1 LRHCA
6 KSHIPSSVK
15 QLHPQLIKSG
25 INDCIPLANTLLDAY
40 GKCGLV
46 QDAHQVFDEMP
57 NRDHVSWAS
66 ILTAHNQANLP
77 AATLSIFPS
86 MLSRDGLL
94 PDHFVYATLVKACA
108 GLRAI
113 RQGKQVHAQF
123 VVSRFN
129 HDDVV
134 KSSLVD
140 LYAKC
145 GLPFVARSV
154 FDSIKVKSSISWTS
168 VISGYARSGLK
179 SEGMELLLSMP
190 YRNLYSWTAL
200 ISGLVQSGN
209 TTDASLLFIEM
220 RRDGIEIVDP
230 LVVSTVVAACA
241 NLASLEFGKQVHGL
255 VLALGYGSCLFID
268 NALVDMYAKC
278 SDLLSARRIFDAM
291 IWRDVVSWTS
301 LIVGEAQHGKA
312 MEVLDLYD
320 QMVMSGVKPNKVT
333 FVGLI
338 YACSHA
344 GLVGKGRQLFK
355 SMVED
360 YGITP
365 SLQHFTCLLDL
376 FSRSGHLVEAEN
388 LTTTMPFE
396 PDEPTWAAL
405 LSACKKYGNK
415 QVGVRIANRLLSLNP
430 QDYSSYILLSNVYAG
445 AGLWER
451 VSMIRKLITGLEVK
465 KEPGYSCITLG
476 KDRQVFYAG
485 ETFDPALK
493 GEILNLLNEL
503 DKEMRRRG
511 YLPDTSCVLM
521 DMEAQEKERQL
532 FWHSERIALAYGL
545 LRAVPNTAI
554 RIVKNLRVC
563 GDCHEVFVALLRT
576 FQPEKKLFVKQASC
590 ILRPA
595 SPQRLPLGNSEG
607 HSLPNLIHIF

>member
-1 LRHCA
+1 MLVSRYISQLRICA

-15 QLHPQLIKSG
+15 QLHPQIIKSG
-25 INDCIPLANTLLDAY
+25 IDDCILLANSLVDAY

-46 QDAHQVFDEMP
+46 QDARQLFEEMP
-57 NRDHVSWAS
+57 ERDQVSWAS

-77 AATLSIFPS
+77 ASTLSIFPS
-86 MLSRDGLL
+86 MLSRDRLL
-94 PDHFVYATLVKACA
+94 PDHFVYATLVRSCA
-108 GLRAI
+108 GLCAI

-123 VVSRFN
+123 VVSPYN

-145 GLPFVARSV
+145 GLPFAAQSV
-154 FDSIKVKSSISWTS
+154 FDSIMVKSSISWTS

-179 SEGMELLLSMP
+179 SEGMALLLSTP
-190 YRNLYSWTAL
+190 YRNLYAWTAL

-220 RRDGIEIVDP
+220 RRDEIKIVDP
-230 LVVSTVVAACA
+230 LVVSTVVSACA

-255 VLALGYGSCLFID
+255 VVALGFESCLFVD

-278 SDLLSARRIFDAM
+278 SDLLAARRIFDAM

-312 MEVLDLYD
+312 KEVLDLYD
-320 QMVMSGVKPNKVT
+320 QMVLSGVKPNN
-333 FVGLI
+333 
-338 YACSHA
+338 
-344 GLVGKGRQLFK
+344 
-355 SMVED
+355 
-360 YGITP
+360 
-365 SLQHFTCLLDL
+365 HFTCLLDL

-388 LTTTMPFE
+388 LTATMPFE
-396 PDEPTWAAL
+396 PDEPTWVAL

-430 QDYSSYILLSNVYAG
+430 QDSSTYILLSNVYAG
-445 AGLWER
+445 AGMWER
-451 VSMIRKLITGLEVK
+451 VSMVRKLITTLEVK
-465 KEPGYSCITLG
+465 KEPGYSCISTG
-476 KDRQVFYAG
+476 KERQVFYAG

-493 GEILNLLNEL
+493 SEILQLLNEL
-503 DKEMRRRG
+503 NEEMRRRG
-511 YLPDTSCVLM
+511 YVPDTSYVLM
-521 DMEAQEKERQL
+521 DMEEQEKERQL
-532 FWHSERIALAYGL
+532 FWHSERIAVAYGL
-545 LRAVPNTAI
+545 LRAVPKTVI

-563 GDCHEVFVALLRT
+563 GDCHNVLKHISSIVEREIIVRDATRYHHFSNG
-576 FQPEKKLFVKQASC
+576 KCSC
-590 ILRPA
+590 
-595 SPQRLPLGNSEG
+595 ND
-607 HSLPNLIHIF
+607 FW

>member
-1 LRHCA
+1 MLVSRYISQLRICA

-15 QLHPQLIKSG
+15 QLHPQIIKSG
-25 INDCIPLANTLLDAY
+25 IDDCILLANSLVDAY

-46 QDAHQVFDEMP
+46 QDARQLFEEMP
-57 NRDHVSWAS
+57 DRDQVSWAS

-77 AATLSIFPS
+77 ASTLSIFPS
-86 MLSRDGLL
+86 MLSRDRLL
-94 PDHFVYATLVKACA
+94 PDHFVYATLVRSCA
-108 GLRAI
+108 GLCAI

-123 VVSRFN
+123 VVSPYN

-145 GLPFVARSV
+145 GLPFAARSV
-154 FDSIKVKSSISWTS
+154 FDSIMVKSSISWTS

-179 SEGMELLLSMP
+179 SEGMALLLSTP
-190 YRNLYSWTAL
+190 YRNLYAWTAL

-220 RRDGIEIVDP
+220 RRDDIKIVDP
-230 LVVSTVVAACA
+230 LVVSTVVSACA

-255 VLALGYGSCLFID
+255 VVALGFESCLFVD

-278 SDLLSARRIFDAM
+278 SDLLAARRIFDAM

-312 MEVLDLYD
+312 
-320 QMVMSGVKPNKVT
+320 K
-333 FVGLI
+333 
-338 YACSHA
+338 
-344 GLVGKGRQLFK
+344 
-355 SMVED
+355 
-360 YGITP
+360 GITP

-388 LTTTMPFE
+388 LTATMPFE
-396 PDEPTWAAL
+396 PDEPTWVAL

-430 QDYSSYILLSNVYAG
+430 RDSSTYILLSNVYAG
-445 AGLWER
+445 AGMWER
-451 VSMIRKLITGLEVK
+451 VSMVRKLITTLEVK
-465 KEPGYSCITLG
+465 KEPGYSCISTG
-476 KDRQVFYAG
+476 KERQVFYAG

-493 GEILNLLNEL
+493 SEILQLLNEL
-503 DKEMRRRG
+503 NEEMRRRG
-511 YLPDTSCVLM
+511 YVPDTSYVLM
-521 DMEAQEKERQL
+521 DMEEQEKERQL
-532 FWHSERIALAYGL
+532 FWHSERIAVAYGL
-545 LRAVPNTAI
+545 LRAVPKTVI

-563 GDCHEVFVALLRT
+563 GDCHNVLKHISSIVEREIIVRDATRYHHFSNG
-576 FQPEKKLFVKQASC
+576 KCSC
-590 ILRPA
+590 
-595 SPQRLPLGNSEG
+595 ND
-607 HSLPNLIHIF
+607 FW

>member
-1 LRHCA
+1 MLVSRYISQLRICA

-15 QLHPQLIKSG
+15 QLHPQIIKSG
-25 INDCIPLANTLLDAY
+25 IDDCILLANSLVDAY

-46 QDAHQVFDEMP
+46 QDARQLFEEMP
-57 NRDHVSWAS
+57 DRDQVSWAS

-77 AATLSIFPS
+77 ASTLSIFPS
-86 MLSRDGLL
+86 MLSRDRLL
-94 PDHFVYATLVKACA
+94 PDHFVYATLVRSCA
-108 GLRAI
+108 GLCAI

-123 VVSRFN
+123 VVSPYN

-145 GLPFVARSV
+145 GLPFAARSV
-154 FDSIKVKSSISWTS
+154 FDSIMVKSSISWTS

-179 SEGMELLLSMP
+179 SEGMALLLSTP
-190 YRNLYSWTAL
+190 YRNLYAWTAL

-220 RRDGIEIVDP
+220 RRDDIKIVDP
-230 LVVSTVVAACA
+230 LVVSTVVSACA

-255 VLALGYGSCLFID
+255 VVALGFESCLFVD

-278 SDLLSARRIFDAM
+278 SDLLAARRIFDAM

-312 MEVLDLYD
+312 KEVLDLYD
-320 QMVMSGVKPNKVT
+320 QMVLSGVKPNN
-333 FVGLI
+333 
-338 YACSHA
+338 
-344 GLVGKGRQLFK
+344 
-355 SMVED
+355 
-360 YGITP
+360 
-365 SLQHFTCLLDL
+365 HFTCLLDL

-388 LTTTMPFE
+388 LTATMPFE
-396 PDEPTWAAL
+396 PDEPTWVAL

-430 QDYSSYILLSNVYAG
+430 RDSSTYILLSNVYAG
-445 AGLWER
+445 AGMWER
-451 VSMIRKLITGLEVK
+451 VSMVRKLITTLEVK
-465 KEPGYSCITLG
+465 KEPGYSCISTG
-476 KDRQVFYAG
+476 KERQVFYAG

-493 GEILNLLNEL
+493 SEILQLLNEL
-503 DKEMRRRG
+503 NEEMRRRG
-511 YLPDTSCVLM
+511 YVPDTSYVLM
-521 DMEAQEKERQL
+521 DMEEQEKERQL
-532 FWHSERIALAYGL
+532 FWHSERIAVAYGL
-545 LRAVPNTAI
+545 LRAVPKTVI

-563 GDCHEVFVALLRT
+563 GDCHNVLKHISSIVEREIIVRDATRYHHFSNG
-576 FQPEKKLFVKQASC
+576 KCSC
-590 ILRPA
+590 
-595 SPQRLPLGNSEG
+595 ND
-607 HSLPNLIHIF
+607 FW

>member
-1 LRHCA
+1 MLVSRYISQLRICA

-15 QLHPQLIKSG
+15 QLHPQIIKSG
-25 INDCIPLANTLLDAY
+25 IDDCILLANSLVDAY

-46 QDAHQVFDEMP
+46 QDARQLFEEMP
-57 NRDHVSWAS
+57 ERDQVSWAS

-77 AATLSIFPS
+77 ASTLSIFPS
-86 MLSRDGLL
+86 MLSRDRLL
-94 PDHFVYATLVKACA
+94 PDHFVYATLVRSCA
-108 GLRAI
+108 GLCAI

-123 VVSRFN
+123 VVSPYN

-145 GLPFVARSV
+145 GLPFAAQSV
-154 FDSIKVKSSISWTS
+154 FDSIMVKSSISWTS

-179 SEGMELLLSMP
+179 SEGMALLLSTP
-190 YRNLYSWTAL
+190 YRNLYAWTAL

-220 RRDGIEIVDP
+220 RRDEIKIVDP
-230 LVVSTVVAACA
+230 LVVSTVVSACA

-255 VLALGYGSCLFID
+255 VVALGFESCLFVD

-278 SDLLSARRIFDAM
+278 SDLLAARRIFDAM

-312 MEVLDLYD
+312 
-320 QMVMSGVKPNKVT
+320 K
-333 FVGLI
+333 
-338 YACSHA
+338 
-344 GLVGKGRQLFK
+344 
-355 SMVED
+355 
-360 YGITP
+360 GITP

-388 LTTTMPFE
+388 LTATMPFE
-396 PDEPTWAAL
+396 PDEPTWVAL

-430 QDYSSYILLSNVYAG
+430 QDSSTYILLSNVYAG
-445 AGLWER
+445 AGMWER
-451 VSMIRKLITGLEVK
+451 VSMVRKLITTLEVK
-465 KEPGYSCITLG
+465 KEPGYSCISTG
-476 KDRQVFYAG
+476 KERQVFYAG

-493 GEILNLLNEL
+493 SEILQLLNEL
-503 DKEMRRRG
+503 NEEMRRRG
-511 YLPDTSCVLM
+511 YVPDTSYVLM
-521 DMEAQEKERQL
+521 DMEEQEKERQL
-532 FWHSERIALAYGL
+532 FWHSERIAVAYGL
-545 LRAVPNTAI
+545 LRAVPKTVI

-563 GDCHEVFVALLRT
+563 GDCHNVLKHISSIVEREIIVRDATRYHHFSNG
-576 FQPEKKLFVKQASC
+576 KCSC
-590 ILRPA
+590 
-595 SPQRLPLGNSEG
+595 ND
-607 HSLPNLIHIF
+607 FW